1 MRSPDGGR
9 AGRRP
14 GASSRCHGAETAQQ
28 HGTAAHP
35 DRHGFGVQD
44 SNVRERPVLAQRA
57 VGPELDLIASKL
69 RPPAVRSGTIRRP
82 ALIERLAQD
91 GSCPVVAV
99 VAQAGYGKTTL
110 LSHWAGSGSQAFAW
124 VSVDEQDNDPKVLLG
139 YVARA
144 LDAVQPVDSRVFEAL
159 ASPSSSVPGSVVP
172 RLGMAFWSMTVPV
185 VLVLDD
191 VHLLRNRE
199 CRDALSVLADHVPPG
214 SRLVLAGRGEPP
226 LRIARLRAEGR
237 VLEIGPGDLMLS
249 RPEAAALLRSAEVT
263 LSEDDVAALHQRTEG
278 WPVGLYVAAM
288 YLREGAPPET
298 AVSFCGADQLV
309 SEYMEAEFLARIS
322 QPHRA
327 FLTRTAV
334 LERMSGPLCDAVL
347 DLPGSATILADL
359 ARSNLLL
366 VPLDRRGQWYRYHRL
381 FRDMLLAELE
391 RMEPELMPVLRRR
404 AADWSQ
410 RNDLPEEALEY
421 AIAAGDVETVARLAQ
436 RLWPPTYRQ
445 GRFATLQQ
453 WYRWLDERRGMARH
467 PAIAAQAALIAA
479 TTWRPTEAER
489 WADMVD
495 RWPYEDV
502 AGPDDPGAE
511 AWAAVTRAV
520 LCRSGVKQ
528 MSADADEAVQKLAA
542 ASIVAPVAALCQ
554 GLARILSGDPDDGDA
569 YLEDM
574 VTVAEQAGAYE
585 ILALALAERSLR
597 AMARSDWSQ
606 AEALAGQAGAAL
618 RQIGMENL
626 LACAVQARAAM
637 HRGDIPTA
645 RQQLVS
651 AQRLRPVLTYA
662 IPHLAVQARIE
673 LARVHLALADIAGA
687 RKLIREIDELLKRRG
702 DLGTLAGE
710 ARVLRAQLSA
720 EHAPSMPGV
729 PSLTSAELRVLPM
742 LATHLSFPEIG
753 AELFLSPHTVKSQAI
768 SIYRKLGA
776 SSRSQAVTRS
786 RELGLVEG

>member
-1 MRSPDGGR
+1 M
-9 AGRRP
+9 
-14 GASSRCHGAETAQQ
+14 
-28 HGTAAHP
+28 
-35 DRHGFGVQD
+35 
-44 SNVRERPVLAQRA
+44 
-57 VGPELDLIASKL
+57 
-69 RPPAVRSGTIRRP
+69 
-82 ALIERLAQD
+82 
-91 GSCPVVAV
+91 
-99 VAQAGYGKTTL
+99 
-110 LSHWAGSGSQAFAW
+110 SHWAENSRQAFAW
-124 VSVDEQDNDPKVLLG
+124 VSVDEEDNDPKVLLS

-144 LDAVQPVDSRVFEAL
+144 LAEVQPVGSQVFEAL
-159 ASPSSSVPGSVVP
+159 ASPAASVPGSVVP
-172 RLGMAFWSMTVPV
+172 RLGAAFWSMTVPV

-191 VHLLRNRE
+191 VHLLHNRE

-214 SRLVLAGRGEPP
+214 SRLVLAGRDRPP

-237 VLEIGPGDLMLS
+237 VLEIGPGDLMMS
-249 RPEAAALLRSAEVT
+249 RPEAASLLRAAEVT
-263 LSEDDVAALHQRTEG
+263 LSENDVAALHQRTEG
-278 WPVGLYVAAM
+278 WPVGLYLAAL
-288 YLREGAPPET
+288 YLREGGPLGTA
-298 AVSFCGADQLV
+298 AVSFGGDDRLV
-309 SEYMEAEFLARIS
+309 SEYMKSEFLARIAK
-322 QPHRA
+322 RDRV

-347 DLPGSATILADL
+347 ELPGSAVILADL
-359 ARSNLLL
+359 ARSNLL
-366 VPLDRRGQWYRYHRL
+366 VPLDRRGQWYRYHHL

-391 RMEPELMPVLRRR
+391 RLQPDLLPVLRRR
-404 AADWSQ
+404 AAYWFQ

-421 AIAAGDVETVARLAQ
+421 AIAAGDVDTAARLMQ
-436 RLWPPTYRQ
+436 SLWPPTYRQ
-445 GRFATLQQ
+445 GRFATLQR
-453 WYRWLDERRGMARH
+453 WFRWLDDRGGMAGH

-479 TTWRPTEAER
+479 YTGRPAAAER

-495 RWPYEDV
+495 RWQYEDF
-502 AGPDDPGAE
+502 ARPDDPGAE
-511 AWAAVTRAV
+511 AWAAVARAV
-520 LCRSGVKQ
+520 LCRRGVKQ
-528 MSADADEAVQKLAA
+528 MSADADEAVQKFAA

-574 VTVAEQAGAYE
+574 VSVADQTGAYE
-585 ILALALAERSLR
+585 ILALALAERSLL

-618 RQIGMENL
+618 RRIGMENL

-651 AQRLRPVLTYA
+651 AERLRPVLTYA

-673 LARVHLALADIAGA
+673 LARVHLALADKAGA
-687 RKLIREIDELLKRRG
+687 RTLLREIDELLKRRG
-702 DLGTLAGE
+702 DLGTLACE

-720 EHAPSMPGV
+720 EHAPSIPGV

-753 AELFLSPHTVKSQAI
+753 AGLFLSPHTVKSQAI

-786 RELGLVEG
+786 RELGLLEG